1 MDYDVA
7 LSFAGE
13 DREYVDQVAGF
24 LRRAGVDV
32 FYDKYEQVDLWGKDL
47 YEHLSD
53 VYQNKARY
61 TVMFVSNHY
70 AQKLWPR
77 HERKNAQARAFREN
91 REYILP
97 ARFDDSEV
105 PGLLDT
111 VGYLDLRQLSPS
123 QLSAAICEKLVRSG
137 VALAPE
143 PARPIAEQTEAMS
156 PTALT
161 VTVGEENGDP
171 IKGVHVMLVASNGT
185 HHAGRTDADGKARFD
200 VAKRRLLT
208 VFCAHPDRPAFVG
221 PEFDPVRDLNVMLP
235 KIEGIGSLVGLRGWH
250 GIPGLHGNM
259 NPIHDSSNR
268 LYVYTKN
275 IAIDGGKPQPVRFEI
290 GKSLHFEDS
299 DGNERFVTFVAVI
312 SDCFL
317 VEHKNLTSHELK
329 KVAVMPEI

>member
-1 MDYDVA
+1 MRTQDKDIAYDVA

-24 LRRAGVDV
+24 LKRAGVDV

-53 VYQNKARY
+53 VYHYKARY
-61 TVMFVSNHY
+61 TVMFISRNY
-70 AQKLWPR
+70 AEKLWPR

-105 PGLLDT
+105 PGLLET
-111 VGYLDLRQLSPS
+111 VGYLDLRNLSPAQLSE
-123 QLSAAICEKLVRSG
+123 AICEKLVRSG

-143 PARPIAEQTEAMS
+143 PKRPMGEATEPLS

-161 VTVGEENGDP
+161 VSVRDESRNP
-171 IKGVHVMLVASNGT
+171 IAGVHVMLVGSNGT
-185 HHAGRTDADGKARFD
+185 HLSGRTDGNGKASFD
-200 VAKRRLLT
+200 VAKRRLFT
-208 VFCAHPDRPAFVG
+208 VFCAHAEHPAFVG
-221 PEFDPVRDLNVMLP
+221 PDFDPIRDLNIELP
-235 KIEGIGSLVGLRGWH
+235 SIEGLGSLACLREWH
-250 GIPGLHGNM
+250 GVPGLNGSM

-275 IAIDGGKPQPVRFEI
+275 IAVDGGRPQPVRFEV
-290 GKSLHFEDS
+290 GKPLHFEDAG
-299 DGNERFVTFVAVI
+299 GNERFVTFVAVI
-312 SDCFL
+312 GDCFL
-317 VEHKNLTSHELK
+317 VEYKTSLSK
-329 KVAVMPEI
+329 T